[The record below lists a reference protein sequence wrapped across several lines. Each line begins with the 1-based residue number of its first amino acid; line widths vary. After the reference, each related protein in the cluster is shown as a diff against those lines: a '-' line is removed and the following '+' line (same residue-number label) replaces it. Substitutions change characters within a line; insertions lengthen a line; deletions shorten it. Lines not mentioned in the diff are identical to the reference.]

1 MLKTLASLKISRAFL
16 FKYSMCVGL
25 GVVFSPLC
33 LWDFKSLR
41 EAQLKENNS
50 GAAPSFLKLVRQ
62 LQKLTWVPGVTEK
75 MVSGD
80 GEARV
85 TLSSIP
91 KQSEM
96 PWGPCLSTLLR
107 SICYLSSSSLGQGQ
121 PWGRQPLAGEGKI
134 KQRSSFFSNIYE
146 GSGQGLY
153 TRQGDRTKTGPE
165 GKAHIVWPHSP
176 LWTLTAILRDPC
188 LLTLPMKEYRE
199 YSMGWLVILF
209 YYSTYPTGV
218 RDKEKTVSALKE
230 KKITPSSH
238 IRFLF
243 KGFIWLD
250 SFSQPHQQWE
260 WVWDRTS
267 RFL

>member
-1 MLKTLASLKISRAFL
+1 MGTGDETGRCDPGHLTRCYLEEKEIHQRTQALYFFKYLLGTFHVLKTLASLKISRAFL

-33 LWDFKSLR
+33 LWDFTSLR
-41 EAQLKENNS
+41 EAQLKEYNS
-50 GAAPSFLKLVRQ
+50 GAAPSFLKLVRR

-121 PWGRQPLAGEGKI
+121 P
-134 KQRSSFFSNIYE
+134 
-146 GSGQGLY
+146 
-153 TRQGDRTKTGPE
+153 
-165 GKAHIVWPHSP
+165 
-176 LWTLTAILRDPC
+176 
-188 LLTLPMKEYRE
+188 
-199 YSMGWLVILF
+199 
-209 YYSTYPTGV
+209 
-218 RDKEKTVSALKE
+218 
-230 KKITPSSH
+230 
-238 IRFLF
+238 
-243 KGFIWLD
+243 
-250 SFSQPHQQWE
+250 
-260 WVWDRTS
+260 
-267 RFL
+267 

>member
-33 LWDFKSLR
+33 LWDFTSLR
-41 EAQLKENNS
+41 KAQLKENNS
-50 GAAPSFLKLVRQ
+50 GAAPSFLKLVRR

-85 TLSSIP
+85 TLSSIR

-96 PWGPCLSTLLR
+96 PWGPCLSTLLP
-107 SICYLSSSSLGQGQ
+107 SLCYLSSSSLGQGQ

-153 TRQGDRTKTGPE
+153 TRRGTGRRLDPK
-165 GKAHIVWPHSP
+165 GKPTLCDPTPHYGHSRPSWEIPVSWLYPWKSTENTPWDGLLFCFITVHIQ
-176 LWTLTAILRDPC
+176 
-188 LLTLPMKEYRE
+188 
-199 YSMGWLVILF
+199 LVSEIKRKL
-209 YYSTYPTGV
+209 SVP
-218 RDKEKTVSALKE
+218 
-230 KKITPSSH
+230 
-238 IRFLF
+238 
-243 KGFIWLD
+243 
-250 SFSQPHQQWE
+250 
-260 WVWDRTS
+260 
-267 RFL
+267 